1 MEVSHVV
8 NREKGTLPG
17 SNVYFPLYPGFITDN
32 YFYITATGHF
42 LCTDEYLVERSEYP
56 DPIIIY
62 IIRGILA
69 VESDGICSK
78 AGEGD
83 IVILDCQ
90 SAHKYYADPEVE
102 FVFLHF
108 AGATSVSMAKNL
120 IRQNNGHI
128 FSGPLNTR
136 IMVTMS
142 DTIGKLRDDRPVPGA
157 EISRRLYN
165 ILCFLTPS
173 GETASEMSETISA
186 SVNYIHEHISQELSV
201 STLASAA
208 YLSPYYFSRLFRK
221 ETGFSPMEYV
231 ATVRLNI
238 AKKLLR
244 TTEIP
249 VHDIAAQLGYNS
261 CGGFINAFTRKLGVS
276 PGKFRHYPM

>member
-1 MEVSHVV
+1 MV
-8 NREKGTLPG
+8 NRERGTLTG
-17 SNVYFPLYPGFITDN
+17 SAVYFPLYPGFITDN
-32 YFYITATGHF
+32 YYYITATGHF
-42 LCTDEYLVERSEYP
+42 ICSSEYLVERSEYP

-62 IIRGILA
+62 IMRGFLS
-69 VESDGICSK
+69 VESEGDRCK

-83 IVILDCQ
+83 IVLLDCQ
-90 SAHKYYADPEVE
+90 SAHKYYADPETE

-108 AGATSVSMAKNL
+108 SGANSIEIAKNL
-120 IRQNNGHI
+120 IKQNNGPI

-142 DTIGKLRDDRPVPGA
+142 DTIGKLRDGRPIPGV
-157 EISRRLYN
+157 EISRRLYS
-165 ILCFLTPS
+165 ILCFLTSS
-173 GETASEMSETISA
+173 GEASSEMNETISDA
-186 SVNYIHEHISQELSV
+186 VNYIHEHISQELNV
-201 STLASAA
+201 EALAARA
-208 YLSPYYFSRLFRK
+208 YLSPYYFSRLFKK

-231 ATVRLNI
+231 TTVRLNM

-244 TTEIP
+244 TTDIP
-249 VHDIAAQLGYNS
+249 VHNIASRLGYNS